1 MGRDR
6 GLVSLC
12 HSLPLTAACDPGDRT
27 GQAAVGPLSV
37 VVLVEGM
44 VLSVQTGGNVRVV
57 PGRPGQQ
64 SLLTLGVSQMAPYS
78 FIVHYF

>member
-6 GLVSLC
+6 RLRSLC

-37 VVLVEGM
+37 MVLVEGM
-44 VLSVQTGGNVRVV
+44 VLPVQAGGNMKAV

-64 SLLTLGVSQMAPYS
+64 SRLTHCVANGTL
-78 FIVHYF
+78 FTL